1 MKYQKENY
9 KVYSL
14 IYHLIFVVKYRQ
26 KIFLDDTGIINDLKE
41 KLVKLAKTF
50 DVELLE
56 IECGIERIY

>member
-1 MKYQKENY
+1 MKYQKENH

-41 KLVKLAKTF
+41 KLVELAKTF

-56 IECGIERIY
+56 IECGIERIF